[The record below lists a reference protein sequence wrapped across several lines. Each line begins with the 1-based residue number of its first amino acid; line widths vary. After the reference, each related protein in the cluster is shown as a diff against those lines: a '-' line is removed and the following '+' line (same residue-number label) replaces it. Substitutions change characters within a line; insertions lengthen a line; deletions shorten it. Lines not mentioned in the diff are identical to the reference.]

1 MLWELGMA
9 DEDEFGEETGLEG
22 GPVQASTSADAKA
35 ERHKGGSLLQEW
47 QLFNVGDTQKG

>member
-1 MLWELGMA
+1 MA

-22 GPVQASTSADAKA
+22 GPVQVSTSADAKA